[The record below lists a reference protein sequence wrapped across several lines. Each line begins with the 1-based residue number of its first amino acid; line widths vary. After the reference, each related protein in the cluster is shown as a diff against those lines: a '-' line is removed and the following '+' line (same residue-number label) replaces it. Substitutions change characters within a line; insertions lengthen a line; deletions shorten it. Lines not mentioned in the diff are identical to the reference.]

1 MTLDGHQDAVT
12 CLNLTHDGMKIITG
26 SLDYSLKFWDLS
38 TGKVRLFEECLESR
52 TLMLRIIIFLAE
64 QSNNALSQL
73 KKTLLFA
80 LLYKANFASGK
91 QIFSYKISFPRMIF
105 FKVQGILT

>member
-38 TGKVRLFEECLESR
+38 TGKVSKYCMYRLTSR
-52 TLMLRIIIFLAE
+52 TNVASVGSIELKIDNAASSKTRCQYISTGRSFL
-64 QSNNALSQL
+64 
-73 KKTLLFA
+73 
-80 LLYKANFASGK
+80 
-91 QIFSYKISFPRMIF
+91 
-105 FKVQGILT
+105 

>member
-38 TGKVRLFEECLESR
+38 TGKVRRLNLPIES
-52 TLMLRIIIFLAE
+52 
-64 QSNNALSQL
+64 
-73 KKTLLFA
+73 
-80 LLYKANFASGK
+80 
-91 QIFSYKISFPRMIF
+91 PRRDLCQTIM
-105 FKVQGILT
+105 

>member
-38 TGKVRLFEECLESR
+38 TGKVSDC
-52 TLMLRIIIFLAE
+52 
-64 QSNNALSQL
+64 
-73 KKTLLFA
+73 
-80 LLYKANFASGK
+80 Y
-91 QIFSYKISFPRMIF
+91 P
-105 FKVQGILT
+105 

>member
-38 TGKVRLFEECLESR
+38 TGKVNDHQTRYDTWIYAMRVERRE
-52 TLMLRIIIFLAE
+52 IA
-64 QSNNALSQL
+64 
-73 KKTLLFA
+73 
-80 LLYKANFASGK
+80 
-91 QIFSYKISFPRMIF
+91 
-105 FKVQGILT
+105 